1 MDKKEILDILDNAKD
16 DRGAVPMRLVR
27 QALDKLSAIQ
37 PISSVQPKPDCVS
50 RQAAID
56 AIMGQPPEP
65 HYPSWY
71 AAQIEKLPAA
81 QPDHVADSGKKVS
94 ISCDHENDLVSRKAA
109 IEAIEKIAVNERD
122 TDRGLSIFCGFSA
135 AIIVIDNLPSAQ
147 PERKK
152 PVFKTGESI
161 YHVSYADGTG
171 GFEKNKWADWTCP
184 DCGWFV
190 GEQYIPRRRNQQ
202 KCNYCAK
209 CGCAID
215 WSDADMRGEQDG

>member
-1 MDKKEILDILDNAKD
+1 MSDLI
-16 DRGAVPMRLVR
+16 
-27 QALDKLSAIQ
+27 
-37 PISSVQPKPDCVS
+37 S
-50 RQAAID
+50 RQQAID
-56 AIMGQPPEP
+56 ALHCHFADGFEEDRWWNSTHVI
-65 HYPSWY
+65 
-71 AAQIEKLPAA
+71 AALKE
-81 QPDHVADSGKKVS
+81 
-94 ISCDHENDLVSRKAA
+94 
-109 IEAIEKIAVNERD
+109 
-122 TDRGLSIFCGFSA
+122 
-135 AIIVIDNLPSAQ
+135 LPSAQ

-152 PVFKTGESI
+152 PVFKTGESV

-215 WSDADMRGEQDG
+215 WSDAVMRGDKHETD

>member
-1 MDKKEILDILDNAKD
+1 MDLIE
-16 DRGAVPMRLVR
+16 
-27 QALDKLSAIQ
+27 
-37 PISSVQPKPDCVS
+37 

-56 AIMGQPPEP
+56 AIVNTVSEIGLHDNSEVARYGATFRQHEIIDI
-65 HYPSWY
+65 
-71 AAQIEKLPAA
+71 IEG
-81 QPDHVADSGKKVS
+81 V
-94 ISCDHENDLVSRKAA
+94 
-109 IEAIEKIAVNERD
+109 
-122 TDRGLSIFCGFSA
+122 
-135 AIIVIDNLPSAQ
+135 PSAQ

-152 PVFKTGESI
+152 PVFKTGESV

-190 GEQYIPRRRNQQ
+190 GEQYIPRRHNQQ

-215 WSDADMRGEQDG
+215 WSDADMRGKQDE

>member
-1 MDKKEILDILDNAKD
+1 MSDLI
-16 DRGAVPMRLVR
+16 
-27 QALDKLSAIQ
+27 
-37 PISSVQPKPDCVS
+37 S

-71 AAQIEKLPAA
+71 ATQIEKLPA
-81 QPDHVADSGKKVS
+81 
-94 ISCDHENDLVSRKAA
+94 
-109 IEAIEKIAVNERD
+109 
-122 TDRGLSIFCGFSA
+122 
-135 AIIVIDNLPSAQ
+135 AQ

-152 PVFKTGESI
+152 PVFKTGESV

-171 GFEKNKWADWTCP
+171 GFEINKWADWTCP

-190 GEQYIPRRRNQQ
+190 GEQYIPRRHNQQ
-202 KCNYCAK
+202 KCNYCAR

-215 WSDADMRGEQDG
+215 WSDADMRGEQNE

>member
-1 MDKKEILDILDNAKD
+1 MDDLI
-16 DRGAVPMRLVR
+16 
-27 QALDKLSAIQ
+27 
-37 PISSVQPKPDCVS
+37 S

-56 AIMGQPPEP
+56 ATWFEP
-65 HYPSWY
+65 SYTDPLNVLT
-71 AAQIEKLPAA
+71 EVRDRL
-81 QPDHVADSGKKVS
+81 
-94 ISCDHENDLVSRKAA
+94 KA
-109 IEAIEKIAVNERD
+109 
-122 TDRGLSIFCGFSA
+122 
-135 AIIVIDNLPSAQ
+135 LPSAQ

-152 PVFKTGESI
+152 PVFKTGESV

-190 GEQYIPRRRNQQ
+190 GEQYIPRRHNQQ
-202 KCNYCAK
+202 KCNYCAR